1 MFRNY
6 VDNANG
12 KTHFMLGYVS
22 LPSEWFCLHNWK
34 SEAADF
40 HPPSEILY
48 GLDIYWVDK
57 GHKRTQPTS
66 QNNVK
71 CECKYQNKKL
81 VWSHRPP
88 RSLWLGRE
96 KLPPLYFM
104 PSSSLQSSHYCNK
117 LYKTSQLATIVKTF
131 CSLVSTVSP
140 GIPHYQHEK
149 EGAFKFHSIQQ
160 KLLSCFPTVRW
171 RLEKRGFRCS
181 SYYKF

>member
-1 MFRNY
+1 MTWHAHETHLYSSEESQVFRNY

-48 GLDIYWVDK
+48 GLDIYLVDK

-66 QNNVK
+66 QNNVE

-149 EGAFKFHSIQQ
+149 
-160 KLLSCFPTVRW
+160 
-171 RLEKRGFRCS
+171 
-181 SYYKF
+181 

>member
-1 MFRNY
+1 MWHAHEAHLYSSEESQVFRNY

-40 HPPSEILY
+40 HPPSEILH

-66 QNNVK
+66 QNNVE

-88 RSLWLGRE
+88 RSLWQGAE
-96 KLPPLYFM
+96 KLPLYTLC
-104 PSSSLQSSHYCNK
+104 PAPASKVLITATNSIK
-117 LYKTSQLATIVKTF
+117 LRSWLPFKIF

-149 EGAFKFHSIQQ
+149 
-160 KLLSCFPTVRW
+160 
-171 RLEKRGFRCS
+171 
-181 SYYKF
+181 